1 MVSLVYHMYYS
12 YTLLAISCAGVFSN
26 VASIILVGRQRFR
39 KMFHRL
45 MLILAVYDLMVS
57 QSLNLFCLHYKKLIK
72 ISDESSNYNQKRN
85 QLKSNL
91 SAKFFRFCVS
101 LMKNCQNYMA
111 IVQNYC
117 IFDDVTYC
125 KVKICL
131 ICISKAYLV
140 FTFSAVFYHLS
151 KNLKKERT

>member
-57 QSLNLFCLHYKKLIK
+57 QSLNLFCLHYKKLPK
-72 ISDESSNYNQKRN
+72 Y
-85 QLKSNL
+85 
-91 SAKFFRFCVS
+91 
-101 LMKNCQNYMA
+101 
-111 IVQNYC
+111 
-117 IFDDVTYC
+117 
-125 KVKICL
+125 
-131 ICISKAYLV
+131 YLV
-140 FTFSAVFYHLS
+140 VNQVTI
-151 KNLKKERT
+151 NKKEVNLNLILM